1 MSAAFPLYTGAISQR
16 DLVSL
21 GFAALCLLL
30 ALLIGSIRPAPEEE
44 MLTSSMNLTA
54 DVVRE
59 ENNNPPQS
67 QPKSEPKTSPTMPT
81 TKDALAE
88 KVNKVDENTGSTSA
102 SEAARQTSGKT
113 SAAPAATSTDAKRA
127 DLDSDFEHKI
137 RHLIESAKRYPT
149 GREASLQ
156 KPQGVVVAC
165 VLLQRDGSLQ
175 EMKVQ
180 KSSTYPIL
188 DNAAKRLLSNL
199 QYPPMPEDIFPGRAS
214 HSFCVNLDYKVPA

>member
-1 MSAAFPLYTGAISQR
+1 MSAVLCLYSGAISQR

-30 ALLIGSIRPAPEEE
+30 ALFVGNIRPAPDDD
-44 MLTSSMNLTA
+44 LLISSMSLTT

-59 ENNNPPQS
+59 KKNNPPQP
-67 QPKSEPKTSPTMPT
+67 QPKSEPKTSQPQPLA
-81 TKDALAE
+81 KDALAE
-88 KVNKVDENTGSTSA
+88 KVSKVEDNTSA
-102 SEAARQTSGKT
+102 TSTQTSGKA
-113 SAAPAATSTDAKRA
+113 SATPAAVSTDAKRA
-127 DLDSDFEHKI
+127 DLDGDFEHKI
-137 RHLIESAKRYPT
+137 RNLIESAKRYPT
-149 GREASLQ
+149 SREASLQ

-214 HSFCVNLDYKVPA
+214 HSFCVSLDYKVPA

>member
-1 MSAAFPLYTGAISQR
+1 MSAVLPLYTGAISQR

-30 ALLIGSIRPAPEEE
+30 ALFIRPAPEEE
-44 MLTSSMNLTA
+44 MFTSSVNLTA

-59 ENNNPPQS
+59 EKNNQPQP

-88 KVNKVDENTGSTSA
+88 KVNKVEENTSSTSA

-113 SAAPAATSTDAKRA
+113 SAAPAATSADAKRA

-199 QYPPMPEDIFPGRAS
+199 QYPPIPEDIFPGRAS